1 MINVEAQLEGN
12 ITPTVNLH
20 GEISSTIQYVE
31 PITQEKTVEPSTNM
45 QEITPDEDYTG
56 LSKVTVKAVTN
67 EIDQNIQPDNIKAGI
82 DILGVQGI
90 FEGGYNVEVEEST
103 LIFSNGGEVE
113 EGELII

>member
-31 PITQEKTVEPSTNM
+31 PITQEKTVEPSTSV
-45 QEITPDEDYTG
+45 QKVTPDEGYTA
-56 LSKVTVKAVTN
+56 LSEVVVNAVTN
-67 EIDQNIQPDNIKAGI
+67 EIDQNIQPDNIKLGV
-82 DILGVQGI
+82 DILGVQGT
-90 FEGGYNVEVEEST
+90 FESGYKVEIEDST
-103 LIFSNGGEVE
+103 LVFNNGGEVE